1 MAKSKRDGL
10 LIAGGGLAGSLAAL
24 AMARGRPDVPILLV
38 EEGEA
43 FGGQHTMSF
52 FESDIDEADRWLA
65 EPLIGPRW
73 PGYYLAF
80 RAWTRKGKTELAGI
94 PPIKIEHEVREGEG
108 RWWPPCSRVPVA
120 SAPRT
125 RPCAGCRNRVSGR
138 AGWAIT
144 SPFRTAPAQ

>member
-24 AMARGRPDVPILLV
+24 AMARARPDVPILLV

-65 EPLIGPRW
+65 ETLIGPRW

-80 RAWTRKGKTELAGI
+80 PDRPRKAKTALAAI
-94 PPIKIEHEVREGEG
+94 PTHKHDKAVSDEIRPEPIRDDH
-108 RWWPPCSRVPVA
+108 SLA
-120 SAPRT
+120 A
-125 RPCAGCRNRVSGR
+125 
-138 AGWAIT
+138 
-144 SPFRTAPAQ
+144 